1 MVILPMDSACV
12 LLTLNCLCAM
22 HGYSAHGFG
31 LCVIKYAHAKFVFP
45 GRGGG
50 GGAAKKMAKGSTRPQ
65 SLIRKLK
72 AYKPYTLNP

>member
-50 GGAAKKMAKGSTRPQ
+50 GRGGQKNGQGKHQTP
-65 SLIRKLK
+65 KLNSK
-72 AYKPYTLNP
+72 A